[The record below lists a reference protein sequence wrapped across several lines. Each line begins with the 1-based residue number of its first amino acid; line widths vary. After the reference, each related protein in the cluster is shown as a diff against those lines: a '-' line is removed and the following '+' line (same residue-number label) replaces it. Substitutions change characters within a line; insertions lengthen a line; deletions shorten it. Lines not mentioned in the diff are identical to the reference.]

1 MKLIPAVYV
10 IRGFREEISE
20 RLNPYGEPQGYGRCA
35 DLRRTGIVEAMGK
48 GIAYLIALIAG
59 VVVVGWVA
67 VQVLQ
72 VLLGSLSYLIVGAL
86 VVGGGV
92 YLYSRAKKN
101 LAPGTRTQRRIEA
114 AAKTYRMRNR

>member
-10 IRGFREEISE
+10 IRGFREEVSE

-101 LAPGTRTQRRIEA
+101 LAPVTRTQRRIEA